1 MKKNLNQKLIN
12 LIEYY
17 NLINAN
23 FFLSNKSIKRTLKN
37 TTITL
42 DGSKEEKLNKLIK
55 KIQLIQ
61 NCKLK
66 ENAKNLVFGDG
77 NINAKIMII
86 GEGPGAN
93 EDIEGKP
100 FVGRAGKLLDK
111 MLASIKLDRTK
122 VYISNV
128 VNYRPPENRRPTEEE
143 IEKYLPYLKS
153 HIEIIDPEILLL
165 LGSTALNTLIG
176 NDVVISKARG
186 KWIQKEIG
194 TAKPWIIASFHPA
207 FLMRQP
213 EQKKLAWIDLKMIR
227 EKSKILHINNK

>member
-1 MKKNLNQKLIN
+1 MINNNFINKYLRQTQDIYGDKLFLKINKVSNDANIVENSLDEFYHSINMCQKCQLGNSRKN
-12 LIEYY
+12 
-17 NLINAN
+17 
-23 FFLSNKSIKRTLKN
+23 F
-37 TTITL
+37 
-42 DGSKEEKLNKLIK
+42 
-55 KIQLIQ
+55 
-61 NCKLK
+61 
-66 ENAKNLVFGDG
+66 VFGIGDK
-77 NINAKIMII
+77 NADLLLV
-86 GEGPGAN
+86 GEAPGEK
-93 EDIEGKP
+93 EDLEGVP

-143 IEKYLPYLKS
+143 IERYLPYLKS

-194 TAKPWIIASFHPA
+194 AAKPWIIASFHPA

-227 EKSKILHINNK
+227 DKSKILKL